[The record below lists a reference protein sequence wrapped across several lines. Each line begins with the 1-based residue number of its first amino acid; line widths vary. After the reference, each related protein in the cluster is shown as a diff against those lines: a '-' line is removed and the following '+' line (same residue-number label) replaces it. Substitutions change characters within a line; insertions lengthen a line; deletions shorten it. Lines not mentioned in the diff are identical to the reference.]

1 MSDDSHPSPKLL
13 FVFLWARLCLTR
25 NNVIPSGNQYK
36 REIDIVKII
45 TIWLLLF
52 SIFSFFLQYLKCFIP
67 PTSNVAEYKEFDENR
82 SYRRN
87 HDSFAKKEDLNCG
100 GKLKEQRSSSRKRPP
115 SESSLS
121 FKVVKLPERNRELIK
136 NW

>member
-25 NNVIPSGNQYK
+25 NHVIPSGNQYK
-36 REIDIVKII
+36 REIYIVKITLI
-45 TIWLLLF
+45 TIWWLLSLTY
-52 SIFSFFLQYLKCFIP
+52 SFFLQYLKCFIP

-82 SYRRN
+82 NYRRN
-87 HDSFAKKEDLNCG
+87 HDHVAKKEDSNFDD
-100 GKLKEQRSSSRKRPP
+100 KLKEQRSSSRKRLP

-121 FKVVKLPERNRELIK
+121 FKVVKLSERNWE
-136 NW
+136 